1 MSNKLNLIRYKLTN
15 QNMTTHKGHKWELN
29 KTYSISKENVGTTL
43 CTDRV
48 FHYYTSPELA
58 ILLNPMHADINN
70 PRLFKIRCDSV
81 IYDGLKGGSKRQRF
95 IKELKLPIITN
106 INIVAFGLLC
116 ALEVCYEPEFRCW
129 ASNWLS
135 GKDRTTAAADV
146 AYNAATTTVA
156 ANVAYAAYAVTT
168 ATTATTATYA
178 TYNAAAAAIANAAYA
193 TANAIAN
200 ATATA
205 AAIAANAAATYNATV
220 SAAAIAANAA
230 IAIYNATVSAAKPV
244 KYINFNKLAKRALLY
259 T

>member
-15 QNMTTHKGHKWELN
+15 QNMTTHKNHKWELN

-43 CTDRV
+43 CTNSV

-58 ILLNPMHADINN
+58 ILLNPIHADINN

-135 GKDRTTAAADV
+135 GKDRTTAAANV
-146 AYNAATTTVA
+146 AYNAATTTA
-156 ANVAYAAYAVTT
+156 TAYAYAAYAT
-168 ATTATTATYA
+168 
-178 TYNAAAAAIANAAYA
+178 AAAAATNAN
-193 TANAIAN
+193 AN

-205 AAIAANAAATYNATV
+205 TIAAYNATATATAY
-220 SAAAIAANAA
+220 AAAIAAK
-230 IAIYNATVSAAKPV
+230 SV